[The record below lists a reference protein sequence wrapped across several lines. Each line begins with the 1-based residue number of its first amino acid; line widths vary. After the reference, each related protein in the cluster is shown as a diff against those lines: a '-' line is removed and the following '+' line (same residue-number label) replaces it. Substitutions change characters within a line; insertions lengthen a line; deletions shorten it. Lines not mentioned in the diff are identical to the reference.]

1 MTSLGSEYHAKSI
14 PSTTYSHNPQEH
26 SPDGSVHHSE
36 VLSSQVNS
44 QLTPTILPIHSKSM
58 GHSTLSATEEMG
70 HSRSLSSVD
79 KIEEKQQNTRSARMS
94 QFANAMPSNSAA
106 MPLTERVKLWS
117 SNDTIM
123 LIFYTFLSILT
134 RLYRIGSNHKVVWD
148 EAHFGKFG
156 SYYIRHL
163 FYFDVHPPLGKIL
176 VAVAGWLSGFD
187 GNYEFES
194 GSDYP
199 DNVPFVRMRIIMAL
213 YGIAMVPVAYMT
225 AQSLGWNWR
234 SKHLFTLMVLLGA
247 YIRLT
252 QTMAGL
258 QSHVSYYSIPCYLFS
273 RSVLFRPGSLPC
285 LPWTSFYEGVVVLAF
300 LHWCLYWMRD

>member
-1 MTSLGSEYHAKSI
+1 
-14 PSTTYSHNPQEH
+14 
-26 SPDGSVHHSE
+26 
-36 VLSSQVNS
+36 
-44 QLTPTILPIHSKSM
+44 M
-58 GHSTLSATEEMG
+58 GHATASASEDT
-70 HSRSLSSVD
+70 SRSRLLSSVD
-79 KIEEKQQNTRSARMS
+79 KVEEKQQNARSARMS
-94 QFANAMPSNSAA
+94 KFASAMPSNSAPI
-106 MPLTERVKLWS
+106 PLVERVKLWTM
-117 SNDTIM
+117 NDTIM
-123 LIFYTFLSILT
+123 LVFYTILSILT

-199 DNVPFVRMRIIMAL
+199 GNVPFVRMRIIMAL

-225 AQSLGWNWR
+225 AQSMGWNWR

-247 YIRLT
+247 Y
-252 QTMAGL
+252 
-258 QSHVSYYSIPCYLFS
+258 F
-273 RSVLFRPGSLPC
+273 
-285 LPWTSFYEGVVVLAF
+285 
-300 LHWCLYWMRD
+300 